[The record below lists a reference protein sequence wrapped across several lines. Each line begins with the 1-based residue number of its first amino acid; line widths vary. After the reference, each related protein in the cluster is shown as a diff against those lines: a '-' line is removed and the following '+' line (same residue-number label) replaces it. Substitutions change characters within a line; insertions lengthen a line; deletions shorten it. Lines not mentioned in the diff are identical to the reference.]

1 MAVDLDKL
9 DEFVNRFVGDLG
21 ATIAAGSVIVG
32 DRLVVSTRTVDS
44 HVAAV
49 LAKLGVGTRRA
60 AAARAK
66 DLGLLDPEAR

>member
-1 MAVDLDKL
+1 MSTPRRWPRAPTRRTGWPRWPSWTNP
-9 DEFVNRFVGDLG
+9 E
-21 ATIAAGSVIVG
+21 IA

-60 AAARAK
+60 AAARAA

>member
-1 MAVDLDKL
+1 
-9 DEFVNRFVGDLG
+9 
-21 ATIAAGSVIVG
+21 
-32 DRLVVSTRTVDS
+32 VVSTRTVDS